1 MSDNY
6 TSKESSLAVLVIK
19 KLLTALIVTI
29 LLLFTSN
36 IAWLVAWCQY
46 DYSTIEV
53 TQDSENSGDCNY
65 IGEEGDIIYGET
77 DCKEDYTN

>member
-6 TSKESSLAVLVIK
+6 TSKESSLAVIVIK

-29 LLLFTSN
+29 LLLFASN

-53 TQDSENSGDCNY
+53 THDSENSGDCNY
-65 IGEEGDIIYGET
+65 IGEKGDISYGET